1 MLRNM
6 KGRYQMKKLL
16 TGNEAIA
23 LGAWEYGVHFATA
36 YPGTP
41 STETLEN
48 VAQYK
53 EINSQWSVN
62 EKVAFEVAAGSAMA
76 GARTL
81 VAMKHVGLNVAAD
94 PLFTMS
100 YIGSNGGLVILSAD
114 DPGMHSSQNEQDN
127 RRYAKFAKVP
137 LFEPSDSQEAKD
149 MVGLALDV
157 SEKYD
162 TPVIIRTT
170 TRISHSKSLVK
181 YDQRQEYELK
191 EYKKDP
197 AKNLMM
203 PAYARPK
210 HIVVEERMKKL
221 KEYSENTK
229 ANFVEWGN
237 TEIGIITSGITYQ
250 YVKEAIPE
258 ASILKL
264 GFSYPLPENK
274 IRDFAKKVDKLYIVE
289 ELDPVIE
296 EAVKAM
302 GIDCI
307 GKEIFTMIGEYT
319 PAMIKSGI
327 TGETIELTEKREAP
341 IRPPVLCPGCPHRGT
356 FYVLKKLKLNVTGD
370 IGCYTLGALPPL
382 ESMHTTLCMGASI
395 GTALGME
402 KANPALGKKTVA
414 VIGDS
419 TFMHSGLTGIVEMIY
434 NKGTGT
440 VLVLDNSITA
450 MTGHQQ
456 NPTTGYTLRMEETKK
471 IDIEAVVKAMGVKRV
486 FSIDPFELKDL
497 EKLLKEETSVD
508 ELSVIVVK
516 RPCALIIEPDPVRTF
531 VDQEACIGCQAC
543 MKVGCPAITFK
554 DNKSNINDALCV
566 SCGVCQRVCP
576 VGAIKREE

>member
-1 MLRNM
+1 
-6 KGRYQMKKLL
+6 MKKLL

-197 AKNLMM
+197 AKNVMM

-486 FSIDPFELKDL
+486 FSIDPFELKGL

-516 RPCALIIEPDPVRTF
+516 RPCALIIKPDPVKTF
-531 VDQEACIGCQAC
+531 VDHDVCIGCQAC

-566 SCGVCQRVCP
+566 SCGVCQSVCP